1 MIKIAIV
8 EDEIK
13 NMKQIQLFLQQI
25 QQQKKTLCTVK
36 TFMDGSEFVS
46 QLEQQ
51 WDLILL
57 DIEMPDL
64 NGLETAKKIREV
76 NQDTKIVFVTHM
88 DEYAVEGYIYN
99 ASNYI
104 LKPLNEQE
112 FFMKVGKIIEQ
123 IKQTSQDNIYLSN
136 RDEMLKIPLSEVV
149 YIEAQGHMITLHME
163 NHIEVKSTSVGTLTQ
178 LEKTLSSKGFY
189 RCYKSYIVNL
199 RYVYDI
205 KEQCLLQ
212 DGTLLEIGRG
222 KKKEFRRILMN
233 FLTGE

>member
-46 QLEQQ
+46 QLEQH

-88 DEYAVEGYIYN
+88 AEYAVEGYIYN

-163 NHIEVKSTSVGTLTQ
+163 NHTEVKSTSVGTLTQ
-178 LEKTLSSKGFY
+178 LEKTLSPKGFY